1 MSGPF
6 LAVGKGQPPIVILS
20 GGYVGL
26 DAVTKGNISV
36 LSVNQILFVQSI
48 ISHVT
53 DCSLISYCKLS
64 VLSLLICI
72 CTFL

>member
-1 MSGPF
+1 
-6 LAVGKGQPPIVILS
+6 
-20 GGYVGL
+20 VGL